1 MRKAILSFF
10 FIGTTVAAFIACSS
24 GGSGGGGAGGGSGP
38 TTSVDSSKTGASL
51 SDTEAKQ
58 YCEDVQ
64 AYQKA
69 QLSED
74 EQRKYT
80 CGFTAQ
86 ILASFGAKDDAEAQ
100 AKCRSELDKCL
111 AKPPTTADAG
121 STADA
126 CASFAQRLKDCNATV
141 AELNQCSGDST
152 AQLKSFAS
160 KDFCAEAKAD
170 AGFASSALLQ
180 QPESC
185 KALASKC
192 PSLFGTQGSTPDGG

>member
-1 MRKAILSFF
+1 MRKTILSFT

-24 GGSGGGGAGGGSGP
+24 GGSGGGGGGGGP
-38 TTSVDSSKTGASL
+38 TTSVDSSKTGANL

-58 YCEDVQ
+58 YCEDLQ

-69 QLSED
+69 QISED
-74 EQRKYT
+74 EQKKFS

-86 ILASFGAKDDAEAQ
+86 LLASFTAKDDAEAQ
-100 AKCRSELDKCL
+100 SKCKSELDKCL
-111 AKPPTTADAG
+111 AKPPTAADAG

-126 CASFAQRLKDCNATV
+126 CESFMQRLKSCNATV
-141 AELNQCSGDST
+141 AELNQCTGDST
-152 AQLKSFAS
+152 AQLKSLAT
-160 KDFCAEAKAD
+160 KDFCADAKAD
-170 AGFASSALLQ
+170 AGFASSPLLQ

-192 PSLFGTQGSTPDGG
+192 PSLFGTQGATPDGG